1 MVWQNVTLR
10 HLTIRM
16 CLVVTSDSQ
25 GILHGFI
32 HTCSALNV
40 FVTTVA
46 SVMSVIAVRIIPWLP
61 ERRRK
66 SFSVEDK
73 IRIIRMIESGRS
85 MADVSREVGLSS
97 STVSTIW
104 KVRDCVKSAYEK
116 NMLGSRRLQKPS
128 VRNDVEHALFRWYAM
143 KRAAN
148 KDVSMSV
155 LQQKAEEFANLLGGN
170 CFFVTYR
177 WLERF
182 KARYNI
188 H

>member
-1 MVWQNVTLR
+1 M
-10 HLTIRM
+10 
-16 CLVVTSDSQ
+16 
-25 GILHGFI
+25 
-32 HTCSALNV
+32 

-128 VRNDVEHALFRWYAM
+128 VRDDVEHALFRWYAM

-155 LQQKAEEFANLLGGN
+155 LQQKAEEFAKLLGGN